1 MFEPRPTLSPF
12 VMSEAGEL
20 LRLPASVSSC
30 LQYRPLASVDLYS
43 TPLLLSPLETKVS
56 AYTWFRCSSLKC
68 PPSTMLHPPDT
79 VTSLSCPK
87 NKIRWEKI

>member
-12 VMSEAGEL
+12 VMSEAGDL
-20 LRLPASVSSC
+20 LRLPASVASC
-30 LQYRPLASVDLYS
+30 LEYQPLASIDLYN

-56 AYTWFRCSSLKC
+56 GYTWFRCSTLKC

-87 NKIRWEKI
+87 NKIR